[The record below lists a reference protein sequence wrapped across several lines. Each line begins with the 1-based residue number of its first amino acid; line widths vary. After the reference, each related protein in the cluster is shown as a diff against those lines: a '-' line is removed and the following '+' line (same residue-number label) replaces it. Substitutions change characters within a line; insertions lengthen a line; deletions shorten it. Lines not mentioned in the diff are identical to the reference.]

1 MKYLGDAARHI
12 IVISSL
18 LLLIAFYFSFDRYH
32 KTYLAWNQILTELKL
47 ASFRLDKANA
57 EVLSGYRIDY
67 DELTRETGAIEQL
80 VRSLE
85 TIEQQ
90 GIQTHGVLYI
100 SSALAAKHRRVEA
113 LTRSLHPLFAERN
126 RKMENYKSRF
136 SVLRNSEVIVLQLLG
151 DLQLIALSNN
161 DLFRET
167 AELELELLRQ
177 FKSVGA
183 MVNSRKLMQK
193 VAAMQQRYG
202 NLECVA
208 S

>member
-1 MKYLGDAARHI
+1 MKYLGDAAGHI

-90 GIQTHGVLYI
+90 IPRTVH
-100 SSALAAKHRRVEA
+100 
-113 LTRSLHPLFAERN
+113 
-126 RKMENYKSRF
+126 
-136 SVLRNSEVIVLQLLG
+136 
-151 DLQLIALSNN
+151 
-161 DLFRET
+161 FR
-167 AELELELLRQ
+167 
-177 FKSVGA
+177 
-183 MVNSRKLMQK
+183 
-193 VAAMQQRYG
+193 
-202 NLECVA
+202 
-208 S
+208 